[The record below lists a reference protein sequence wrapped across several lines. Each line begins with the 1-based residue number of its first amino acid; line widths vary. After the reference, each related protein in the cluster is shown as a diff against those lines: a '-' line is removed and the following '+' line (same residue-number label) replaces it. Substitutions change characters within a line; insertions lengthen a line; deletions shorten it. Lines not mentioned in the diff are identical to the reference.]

1 MLQQKTFLPLKQK
14 QAHTKH
20 KVPSN
25 AISLTCTVSALLSLI
40 NIGSADAFN
49 AIISLGSVSLFATY
63 VISESC
69 VLHHRMV
76 SPETLPKRRWSL
88 EVWGLPVNVLAVA
101 YSVFGFF
108 WCFWPNAVPVT
119 AENFD
124 YSSVL
129 FVGVIGFS
137 LVTCAVSGRK
147 HFRGPVLS
155 IRRNE

>member
-1 MLQQKTFLPLKQK
+1 M
-14 QAHTKH
+14 HTKH

-25 AISLTCTVSALLSLI
+25 AISLTCAVSALLSLI

-63 VISESC
+63 VISVSC
-69 VLHHRMV
+69 VLHHRIV
-76 SPETLPKRRWSL
+76 SPETLPARRWSL
-88 EVWGLPVNVLAVA
+88 GRWGLPINAVA
-101 YSVFGFF
+101 VVYSVFGFF

-119 AENFD
+119 AQNFN

-137 LVTCAVSGRK
+137 LVTYVVSGRK
-147 HFRGPVLS
+147 HFHGPVMLV
-155 IRRNE
+155 RRSD